1 MADRYVVISS
11 GIEVSVAEG
20 TKLPSAMFRRVGEH
34 DARRVVDDLVY
45 RRAPGEQGASEGDDA
60 ASGDPVVDVVEL
72 DLGRVTRDQLVEQA
86 EALGIKVKSSMTKAQ
101 IKAEIDKRATEAV
114 MASEAARED
123 VPRGVAPG
131 TPTEAS

>member
-1 MADRYVVISS
+1 MSDRYVFVSS

-20 TKLPSAMFRRVGEH
+20 TKLPSAMFRRVGER
-34 DARRVVDDLVY
+34 DKVCVVDDLVY
-45 RRAPGEQGASEGDDA
+45 RRAPGEQGDGEGDDA
-60 ASGDPVVDVVEL
+60 ASGELVVDVVEL
-72 DLGRVTRDQLVEQA
+72 DLGRVKRDQLVEQA

-114 MASEAARED
+114 MASEVAREA

-131 TPTEAS
+131 TPTGAS